1 MEISTMYSIDDFIR
15 EAKKQLEDYT
25 EQRTNLQNLIA
36 ENKQRQAGLKK
47 EIDAAYGNLLGL
59 VMPSV
64 TEENLRQLSQTI
76 NAPRVATM
84 WGTMKEVEQK
94 LQKIINQFEKDEEVK
109 TSAAL
114 LEPHTGV
121 LASQLEE
128 LEAIYPKIKSELDEL
143 NANFELKRLIDAGY
157 GTDKYKHKGFTKYFN
172 KEYLRDW
179 KNGDYLVE
187 RYKVN
192 SFLDISFRYSE
203 LMEQERT
210 FRESIA
216 SLHDQIEN
224 VQHKSKSYN
233 QALLQKKELMG
244 DLYSQVGREVSLFL
258 QNGGEKAK
266 SKFKDANEVLKLIP
280 TIEGML
286 LKQDYLEKLN
296 DKIANDITELNQR
309 ADVLRSEKSNY
320 EKDQQRSR
328 SKTFTNE
335 QFAHRFRN
343 DHYSKVYNRYNNVSN
358 SIYFFNDYNNFST
371 FDEFLY
377 LGLVA
382 GQILGDGG
390 LYDSGQQEY
399 FNDNDT
405 TNYSTNTAEY
415 SSISSDYS
423 SSLTNNH
430 YSPEPQQPVY
440 DRGSSS
446 NDTSS
451 GSDTSS
457 NSTPAG
463 WRDAS

>member
-1 MEISTMYSIDDFIR
+1 MEFSAMYSIDDFIN

-25 EQRTNLQNLIA
+25 EQRTNLQNLVS
-36 ENKQRQAGLKK
+36 ENKQRHTELKK
-47 EIDAAYGNLLGL
+47 EIAAAYGNLLNL
-59 VMPSV
+59 VMPSI
-64 TEENLRQLSQTI
+64 TEENLRVLSQTI

-121 LASQLEE
+121 LTSQLEE
-128 LEAIYPKIKSELDEL
+128 LEALYPKIKSEFDEL
-143 NANFELKRLIDAGY
+143 SSNYELKRLIEAGY
-157 GTDKYKHKGFTKYFN
+157 GTDNYKHRGFTKYIN

-179 KNGDYLVE
+179 KTGDYLVE
-187 RYKVN
+187 RFKVN
-192 SFLDISFRYSE
+192 SFVDISFRYSE
-203 LMEQERT
+203 LAEQERT

-216 SLHDQIEN
+216 SLHEQIEN
-224 VQHKSKSYN
+224 VQQKSKSYN
-233 QALLQKKELMG
+233 QALLQKKELIG

-266 SKFKDANEVLKLIP
+266 NKLKNANEVLKLIP
-280 TIEGML
+280 SIEGML

-309 ADVLRSEKSNY
+309 ADVLRSEKNNY

-343 DHYSKVYNRYNNVSN
+343 DHYSKVYNRYNTVSN
-358 SIYFFNDYNNFST
+358 SIYVFNDYNNFST

-390 LYDSGQQEY
+390 HYNSGQQEY
-399 FNDNDT
+399 FNDNT
-405 TNYSTNTAEY
+405 TSSYSTN
-415 SSISSDYS
+415 ISDYS
-423 SSLTNNH
+423 SSLTNSQ
-430 YSPEPQQPVY
+430 YSTEPPQPVY

-446 NDTSS
+446 SDTSS
-451 GSDTSS
+451 GDDTSS
-457 NSTPAG
+457 NSTPSG
-463 WRDAS
+463 WSDAS